1 VSQDDVISGCRSI
14 LAQEA
19 LFVAVQ
25 EAFLTE
31 RPSGDVV
38 LPTAMWAIGRVPAP
52 TPTRPAI
59 LKAAHFQPPHE
70 EPNQEC
76 PLLLTTGRIVN
87 HFHSRATPGS

>member
-1 VSQDDVISGCRSI
+1 
-14 LAQEA
+14 
-19 LFVAVQ
+19 
-25 EAFLTE
+25 
-31 RPSGDVV
+31 
-38 LPTAMWAIGRVPAP
+38 MWAIGRVPAP

-87 HFHSRATPGS
+87 HFHSRATADS